1 MGPIVH
7 TAAPMQSGS
16 WTRKSFLALAVLAW
30 PLLARAS
37 GELCVRDSQLAKGSV
52 IRFAPIDLSE
62 PGTKM
67 FRGVINVDGLCAP
80 IEGSG
85 ESTVHGS
92 VFIGLKAR
100 LGGGTQELDYHMVA
114 DRTLRARGT
123 ISTTDP
129 RGFYQTRAVWTPIEC
144 EDAPTCNER

>member
-1 MGPIVH
+1 MR
-7 TAAPMQSGS
+7 TGS
-16 WTRKSFLALAVLAW
+16 WTWKTSAALVVLAI
-30 PLLARAS
+30 PVFARAS

-52 IRFAPIDLSE
+52 IRFAPIDLSA

-67 FRGVINVDGLCAP
+67 LRGVINVDGLCAP

-85 ESTVHGS
+85 ESTAHGA
-92 VFIGLKAR
+92 VFIGLRAR
-100 LGGGTQELDYHMVA
+100 LGRGTQELDYHMVA
-114 DRTLRARGT
+114 DRTLRATGT

-144 EDAPTCNER
+144 DAAPTCDER